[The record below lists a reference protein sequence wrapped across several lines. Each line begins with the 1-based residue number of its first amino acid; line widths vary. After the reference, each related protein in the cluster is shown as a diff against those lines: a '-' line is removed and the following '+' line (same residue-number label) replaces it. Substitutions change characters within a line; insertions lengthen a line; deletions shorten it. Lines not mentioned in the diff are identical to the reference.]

1 MAGPK
6 DPTVPPPK
14 RRLES
19 KPGFPRVQREEEI
32 DVEVSPISTDPRE
45 LGLRELKGVEERA
58 QTAIAELAAAF
69 ERQIS
74 GLQTEI
80 ADRDET
86 IRRLQRADA
95 DALRDNQT
103 LQETVAAMGRR
114 LSAELTTSVTTE
126 VKHQLSARAAVEGAE
141 AGETA
146 GRAAGSR
153 AGAKWTPVAGFLGA
167 VIASTVLGLSQ
178 KCSGPDEKPPK
189 PAVTTP
195 AVGPGYGNRP

>member
-6 DPTVPPPK
+6 DPTVPPPR

-19 KPGFPRVQREEEI
+19 KPIVPRVVREEEEI
-32 DVEVSPISTDPRE
+32 DVEVEPISSDPRE
-45 LGLRELKGVEERA
+45 LALRELKGVEERA
-58 QTAIAELAAAF
+58 RERLTTAIAELAAAF
-69 ERQIS
+69 ERQITE
-74 GLQTEI
+74 LQTEI

-114 LSAELTTSVTTE
+114 MSAELTTSVTNE
-126 VKHQLSARAAVEGAE
+126 VKHQLQARAAAEGAE

-146 GRAAGSR
+146 GRAAGSK
-153 AGAKWTPVAGFLGA
+153 AGAKWSPIAAFIGA
-167 VIASTVLGLSQ
+167 VIAAAVSAGAQ
-178 KCSGPDEKPPK
+178 KCGADDDAPK
-189 PAVTTP
+189 TP
-195 AVGPGYGNRP
+195 TYNPRR